1 MNWVD
6 FCPTILE
13 WCGTNHPEGSTVLYG
28 KSILPILED
37 ESDSPGTGEWE
48 ETFFSHCFHEV
59 TNYYPYRVLRGRRY
73 KYVRNLAHQLTT
85 PLPSDL
91 FRSISWTAI
100 RQDPNIAML
109 GQRPEKG
116 FLYQDREALFDIQN
130 DPAESTNLINDLQ
143 LTNVI
148 DDMREKVIAFRKK
161 TKDPWLEQSFQEGE
175 LGA

>member
-1 MNWVD
+1 M
-6 FCPTILE
+6 
-13 WCGTNHPEGSTVLYG
+13 
-28 KSILPILED
+28 ED

-48 ETFFSHCFHEV
+48 DTFFSHCFHEV